1 MEYSINRDILKY
13 GVQYKQGYLK
23 VYGAQYKQGYLKVYG
38 VQYKQGYLKVYFE
51 LCKFSTVYRKTSTS
65 LI

>member
-23 VYGAQYKQGYLKVYG
+23 VYG
-38 VQYKQGYLKVYFE
+38 VQYKQGYLKE
-51 LCKFSTVYRKTSTS
+51 WRTVETGIS
-65 LI
+65 